1 MTDEEI
7 SRALVN
13 LIREDAQRPSE
24 DQIRDLIEAGVI
36 DEKGR
41 VLIGSGN
48 VPRQPGKTTH
58 QNGKN
63 DPPSARRTAARE
75 NRKSP

>member
-41 VLIGSGN
+41 VLIGSWN
-48 VPRQPGKTTH
+48 VTKQPEKTTH
-58 QNGKN
+58 PNGKN
-63 DPPSARRTAARE
+63 DAPSARRTGR
-75 NRKSP
+75 R

>member
-7 SRALVN
+7 SQALVN

-48 VPRQPGKTTH
+48 GTKQPGKTTH

-63 DPPSARRTAARE
+63 DARSARRTGR
-75 NRKSP
+75 R